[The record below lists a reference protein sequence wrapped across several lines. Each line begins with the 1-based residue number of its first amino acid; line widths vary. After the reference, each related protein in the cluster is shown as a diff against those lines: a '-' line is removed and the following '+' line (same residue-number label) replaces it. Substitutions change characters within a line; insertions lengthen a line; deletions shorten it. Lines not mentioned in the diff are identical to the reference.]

1 MNTTRFL
8 RPLTLVAAACA
19 VPALALAPAAV
30 GQATHAA
37 ESAGIQVLTAEVWT
51 CPDHEQFRMTVKGTC
66 PLCGADLVRRQV
78 ILQGSGRQG
87 DPYPLRTCPVT
98 GKELGAM
105 GPPVVMM
112 YQGREVRFCCKGCIK
127 KFEADAAKYLE
138 QIDKKIVEQQLPRYP
153 LTTCVVSG
161 ETLGA
166 MGEPVNYV
174 LDNRLVRLCCKGC
187 LRSLK
192 KDPAQYLAALD
203 EAVIAQQ
210 RADYPLTACV
220 ISKQALGAMGE
231 PVDYVVANRLVR
243 FCCGGCAGT
252 FNRAPGAH
260 LQTIDEAWKKTSGAE
275 SRQAPKGKSHDHET
289 HDHDH

>member
-1 MNTTRFL
+1 MNITSLL
-8 RPLTLVAAACA
+8 RPLALLTAVCA
-19 VPALALAPAAV
+19 GPALAPAAA
-30 GQATHAA
+30 GQAAHPVGPAA
-37 ESAGIQVLTAEVWT
+37 SQVLTAEVWT
-51 CPDHEQFRMTVKGTC
+51 CPDHEQFRMTLKGAC

-87 DPYPLRTCPVT
+87 DPYPLLTCPVT
-98 GKELGAM
+98 GKELGSM

-112 YQGREVRFCCKGCIK
+112 EQGREVRFCCKGCIK
-127 KFEADAAKYLE
+127 RFEADAAKYFE
-138 QIDKKIVEQQLPRYP
+138 QIDRKIIEQQLPWYP

-161 ETLGA
+161 EPLGS
-166 MGEPVNYV
+166 MGEPVDYV
-174 LDNRLVRLCCKGC
+174 LDNRLVRLCCRGC

-192 KDPAQYLAALD
+192 QDPAKYLAVLD

-210 RADYPLTACV
+210 RADYPLTTCV

-243 FCCGGCAGT
+243 FCCGGCAGA

-260 LQTIDEAWKKTSGAE
+260 LETIDEAWKKIGGAKSSQTQE
-275 SRQAPKGKSHDHET
+275 GKSHDDHQD